1 MKAVRRRY
9 GGVRD
14 EVTTDAILDGVEG
27 ALPEKGHVSRDAE
40 VRD

>member
-9 GGVRD
+9 GRVRD
-14 EVTTDAILDGVEG
+14 EMTTDAILDDVEG
-27 ALPEKGHVSRDAE
+27 ALPEKGHLSRDAE